1 MEALISLDH
10 GIVAAITTWRTPWLN
25 GIFLELTKLGNVW
38 VVGGVVIGFV
48 IYFFFFRRDFRAGLA
63 LLFSYLGS
71 AYTVALLK
79 DLILRVRPGES
90 FALITE
96 RFGSFPSLHAA
107 LSVSVYALAI
117 ILLIR
122 RTHSRHKR
130 RVGFTIAFLLILLI
144 GFSRLY
150 VGVHYPLDILGGYCV
165 GLVYLYLGRT
175 IGGTYR

>member
-1 MEALISLDH
+1 MDALISLDH
-10 GIVAAITTWRTPWLN
+10 SIVATITAWRTPWLN
-25 GIFLELTKLGNVW
+25 SIFLELTKLGNVW

-48 IYFFFFRRDFRAGLA
+48 IYFLFFRRDFRAGFA

-79 DLILRVRPGES
+79 DLVLRVRPGAP

-107 LSVSVYALAI
+107 FSVSVYALAI

-130 RVGFTIAFLLILLI
+130 RVGLTLALLFVVLI

-150 VGVHYPLDILGGYCV
+150 LGVHYPLDILGGYLI
-165 GLVYLYLGRT
+165 GFVYLYLGRK